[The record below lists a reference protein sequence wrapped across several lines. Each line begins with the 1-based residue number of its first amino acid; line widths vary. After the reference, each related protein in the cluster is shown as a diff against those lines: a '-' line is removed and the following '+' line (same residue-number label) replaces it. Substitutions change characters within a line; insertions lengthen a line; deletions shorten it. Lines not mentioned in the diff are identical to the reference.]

1 MRNPVIG
8 SFVGFML
15 GAMVLAACGGSSV
28 SPTAPLEARI
38 AELESVVAEL
48 CAHITKDPTGKL
60 TISAPAICI
69 ESDTTIDIRATGQ
82 LKVDGAVIQLNG
94 GTRTASGAGDAT
106 NGSMVL
112 TGAPSVLIP

>member
-28 SPTAPLEARI
+28 APTAPLEARI

-48 CAHITKDPTGKL
+48 CTHITTDPTGKL
-60 TISAPAICI
+60 TISAQAICI
-69 ESDTTIDIRATGQ
+69 ESDTTIDITAASQ
-82 LKVDGAVIQLNG
+82 LKLDGALIQLNG
-94 GTRTASGAGDAT
+94 GTRPASGAGDTT
-106 NGSMVL
+106 NGSAVL
-112 TGAPSVLIP
+112 TGAPTVLLP

>member
-1 MRNPVIG
+1 MRNSVVG

-28 SPTAPLEARI
+28 PPTAPLEARI
-38 AELESVVAEL
+38 AALESVVDEL
-48 CAHITKDPTGKL
+48 CTHITKDPTGKL

-69 ESDTTIDIRATGQ
+69 ESDTTIDVSAMDQ
-82 LKVDGAVIQLNG
+82 LNIDGAVIQLNG

-106 NGSMVL
+106 NGAMVL
-112 TGAPSVLIP
+112 TGAPTVLIP